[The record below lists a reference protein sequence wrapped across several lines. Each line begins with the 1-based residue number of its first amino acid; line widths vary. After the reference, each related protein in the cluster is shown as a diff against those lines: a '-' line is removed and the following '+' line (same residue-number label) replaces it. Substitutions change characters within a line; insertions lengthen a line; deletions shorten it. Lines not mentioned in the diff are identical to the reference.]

1 MTPNCI
7 TITDYHKIL
16 FAPITLQSE
25 FYANNT
31 FYADL
36 LNNRPKVNLE
46 GLQSVVTLQADSTG

>member
-1 MTPNCI
+1 MFEYPNGV

-16 FAPITLQSE
+16 FAPRTVQSE

-36 LNNRPKVNLE
+36 LISRPKVNLE
-46 GLQSVVTLQADSTG
+46 GL

>member
-36 LNNRPKVNLE
+36 LISRPKVNLE
-46 GLQSVVTLQADSTG
+46 GL